1 MYAVLVG
8 GLLQIPLHVR
18 MMGKTSDYIHYK
30 LFFPHRSQ
38 LQEDRWRFAKGALA
52 YFSVSVRK
60 ITIDSFP

>member
-1 MYAVLVG
+1 MHAVLVG

-18 MMGKTSDYIHYK
+18 MMGKTSDYIRYE

-38 LQEDRWRFAKGALA
+38 LQEDRWQFAKGSLA

-60 ITIDSFP
+60 ITIGSFP